1 MDVRANRDIEETTLP
16 GFDPAEVRRIRADS
30 RLLERFY
37 LTYYDEVVRYF
48 ARRLSDPQ
56 DVADLVADTFIAAVD
71 AAESYDHRRGQALP
85 WLIGIAH
92 NKLRRWYRRR
102 DADRDLARRIVGRRL
117 LDSDD
122 IGELENR
129 IDAAALA
136 PLAVLN
142 RLSPDQRELL
152 DLVAIQ
158 GFTPAEIATVLGV
171 PSGVARI
178 RLHRARKALRRE
190 FGVQNGQQ
198 EER

>member
-1 MDVRANRDIEETTLP
+1 MDVRAYRDIEETTSP
-16 GFDPAEVRRIRADS
+16 AFDPAQVRHIRADP
-30 RLLERFY
+30 RVLERFY
-37 LTYYDEVVRYF
+37 LAFYDEVVRYF

-71 AAESYDHRRGQALP
+71 AADSYNHRRGPALP

-92 NKLRRWYRRR
+92 NKLRRWYRQRNT
-102 DADRDLARRIVGRRL
+102 DRGLARRIVGRRL

-122 IGELENR
+122 IDELENR
-129 IDAAALA
+129 IDAAARA
-136 PLAVLN
+136 PLDVLN
-142 RLSPDQRELL
+142 RLSPEQRELL

-158 GFTPAEIATVLGV
+158 GFTPAEIAAVLGV

-190 FGVQNGQQ
+190 LEAQNGQQ